1 MTESEAHFC
10 PKCGTSVLAS
20 AAFCSECGA
29 SMPEDRAAEK
39 AASSSADEDATQI
52 MSQPDA
58 AAEDDTKNIDQPD
71 VPDSEATQ
79 VMKGSGLSAEDAA
92 PDDTQMLSGADLPGK
107 EGLPALDQT
116 VVVPARPATPPP
128 SPPGNTGTAAP
139 GKRKGGAG
147 RIILIAVIAFLALL
161 VIAGALGYFFYLK
174 PRMDVKS
181 FTEDLA
187 PLVERDKK
195 LSSDLD
201 EFDSLNNLD
210 DEEFGSDEYLDKIKA
225 ARDRL
230 ESSRAEYEDIL
241 NQINALDSSADT
253 DALKQDFVELNQFYI
268 NEIDRLDSFLDY
280 FEKLTNSMSRM
291 AVAAEELESRPKS
304 SSLAELV
311 AATSE
316 YNRELKKTVEE
327 LKQIEAPEGL
337 TDFHGSITN
346 VVSDLSD
353 LLDELIAA
361 INSGDKARIEEVG
374 RKYTAVEEKFDKQMS
389 DNMQD
394 MQEEFEDLEKEVED
408 EEETLIA
415 DARGQISA
423 IKTKYGDR
431 WVSGSLNFDIDE
443 GWLKD
448 SE

>member
-10 PKCGTSVLAS
+10 PKCGTAVPAS

-107 EGLPALDQT
+107 EGSPVLDQT

-128 SPPGNTGTAAP
+128 PPGNTGTAAP

-147 RIILIAVIAFLALL
+147 RIILIAVIAVLALL

-174 PRMDVKS
+174 PRMDVKA

-201 EFDSLNNLD
+201 EFDSLNNLG
-210 DEEFGSDEYLDKIKA
+210 DEEFGSDEYLDKVKA

-268 NEIDRLDSFLDY
+268 NEIDRLDSYLDY
-280 FEKLTNSMSRM
+280 IEKLTNSMSRM
-291 AVAAEELESRPKS
+291 AVAAEELKSRPKP
-304 SSLAELV
+304 SSLAELT

-327 LKQIEAPEGL
+327 LKQIEAPEGF
-337 TDFHGSITN
+337 TDFHGNMTN
-346 VVSDLSD
+346 AMSDLSD
-353 LLDELIAA
+353 LMDELIAA
-361 INSGDKARIEEVG
+361 INSGNQARIEEVG
-374 RKYTAVEEKFDKQMS
+374 RKFTAMSDKFDKQLGVDKMREEF
-389 DNMQD
+389 DD
-394 MQEEFEDLEKEVED
+394 LGKEIEDQEES
-408 EEETLIA
+408 LIA

-448 SE
+448 SD